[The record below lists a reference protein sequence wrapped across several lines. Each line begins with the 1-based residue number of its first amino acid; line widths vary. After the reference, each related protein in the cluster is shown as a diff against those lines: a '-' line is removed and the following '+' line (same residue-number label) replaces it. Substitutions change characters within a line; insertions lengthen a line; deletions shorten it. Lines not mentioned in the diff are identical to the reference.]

1 LEDKN
6 MANEKKR
13 FVIPVSWEVYSTIT
27 VEANSLEEAI
37 AYCEEH
43 SDEIPLGSDTHYID
57 GSYRIDAECA
67 GEEGTPLSPTSYN
80 DVEIV
85 VPDDYELPDDY
96 E

>member
-1 LEDKN
+1 

-37 AYCEEH
+37 AYCKEN
-43 SDEIPLGSDTHYID
+43 SDEIPLSSDTQYID
-57 GSYRIDAECA
+57 GSYRIDAEYA
-67 GEEGTPLSPTSYN
+67 GEEGAPLSPISHN
-80 DVEIV
+80 NVEVV